1 MGTRHQQMVINQKG
15 EIKLSQYGQW
25 DGYPSGQ
32 GKDILTFLRGCG
44 LKKYEKE
51 CDKLRQITKRKE
63 KEIEQKHPKD
73 LDVVYPYLSRDCGSK
88 IHQMIQ
94 DGQVKFVRLIDQKEA
109 NRWCAG
115 FYTINFKD
123 RTFKS
128 SFGDKEKT
136 YSLDNLPTEEEYLKD
151 MEDNQD

>member
-1 MGTRHQQMVINQKG
+1 MD
-15 EIKLSQYGQW
+15 KLSLF
-25 DGYPSGQ
+25 DL
-32 GKDILTFLRGCG
+32 LT
-44 LKKYEKE
+44 
-51 CDKLRQITKRKE
+51 
-63 KEIEQKHPKD
+63 
-73 LDVVYPYLSRDCGSK
+73 
-88 IHQMIQ
+88 
-94 DGQVKFVRLIDQKEA
+94 KEA

-151 MEDNQD
+151 MYDNQD